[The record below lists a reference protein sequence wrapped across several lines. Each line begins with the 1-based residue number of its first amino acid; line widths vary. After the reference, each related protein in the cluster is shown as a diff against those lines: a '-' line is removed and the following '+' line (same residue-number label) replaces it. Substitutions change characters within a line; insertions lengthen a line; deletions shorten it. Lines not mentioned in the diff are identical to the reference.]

1 MTSTEF
7 NDWLEGFFA
16 AFPRIGEWLGKLGNS
31 GAILKLWRDTLA
43 SADVNDAV
51 EVTRRMMRNQ
61 EGYQAPENNRGERTW
76 SFVEG
81 EIPVY
86 VAKWCERVKLGR
98 IVDSSP
104 RELDRLPNPIAAV
117 KLTAICKEA
126 ERRAAQGENP
136 HALSVELCPVDANDM
151 RNYRC
156 LLCLDRG
163 LVQCWTAYS
172 MRLAAL
178 GKLTL
183 NGGIYSTMVR
193 CSCYAGNQYEEFSY
207 KDSTKKNGRRET
219 PVIYNPEQWVTFEHF
234 DENGD
239 RQRGNSQA
247 GIDRLNL
254 FMARYVPSNGVTELA
269 Y

>member
-1 MTSTEF
+1 MIDSDF
-7 NDWLEGFFA
+7 NAWLEGYFA
-16 AFPRIGEWLGKLGNS
+16 AFPRVQMFIANLDGNDPNS
-31 GAILKLWRDTLA
+31 LKSARVLNLWRTELA
-43 SADVNDAV
+43 TVDIDDAE
-51 EVTRRMMRNQ
+51 EVTRRMLHK
-61 EGYQAPENNRGERTW
+61 
-76 SFVEG
+76 VEG
-81 EIPVY
+81 FQPPADFKEHEIPVF
-86 VAKWCERVKLGR
+86 VAKCCDKVRFEK
-98 IVDSSP
+98 IQNSMP
-104 RELDRLPNPIAAV
+104 REPERLPSPMAAV

-207 KDSTKKNGRRET
+207 KDSSKKNGRRET

>member
-1 MTSTEF
+1 MIDAEF
-7 NDWLEGFFA
+7 NGWLEGYFA
-16 AFPRIGEWLGKLGNS
+16 AFPRVQMFIANLDGNDPNS
-31 GAILKLWRDTLA
+31 LKSARVLNLWRTELA
-43 SADVNDAV
+43 TVDIDDAE
-51 EVTRRMMRNQ
+51 EVTRRMLHR
-61 EGYQAPENNRGERTW
+61 
-76 SFVEG
+76 VEG
-81 EIPVY
+81 FQPPADFKEHEIPVF
-86 VAKWCERVKLGR
+86 VAKCCDKVRFEK
-98 IVDSSP
+98 IQNSMP
-104 RELDRLPNPIAAV
+104 KELDRLPNPIAAV

-126 ERRAAQGENP
+126 ERRALAGENP

-156 LLCLDRG
+156 LLCMDRG

-193 CSCYAGNQYEEFSY
+193 CSCYAGNHYEEFSY
-207 KDSTKKNGRRET
+207 TDSTKKNGRRET
-219 PVIYNPEQWVTFEHF
+219 PVIYNPEQWVTFEHI

-239 RQRGNSQA
+239 RHRGNSQA
-247 GIDRLNL
+247 SIDRLNL
-254 FMARYVPSNGVTELA
+254 FMARYVPNHGVTEFA